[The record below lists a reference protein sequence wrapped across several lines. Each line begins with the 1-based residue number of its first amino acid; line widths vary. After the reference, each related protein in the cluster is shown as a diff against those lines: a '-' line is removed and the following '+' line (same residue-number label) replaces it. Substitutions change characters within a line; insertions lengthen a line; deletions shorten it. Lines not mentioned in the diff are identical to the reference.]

1 MNTVAI
7 LGSKGGTGK
16 TSLSHCLAYGAYLH
30 NQDAVMVHTD
40 QRPPIKAKRP
50 YEYVDASINY
60 SQVSTLL
67 KSSESR
73 GGLMV
78 IDGAGNRPHL
88 DIWLARTVDLVLVPV
103 TNSPEDVRCAL
114 ADLIR
119 MADPRVYA
127 IINKWPSN
135 ALVRVVMQR
144 YLEPLPA
151 SRVAGRLPEVGATR
165 SFLEDREWQTPPTRV
180 TNLARQAY
188 RLVLNSL
195 LRHRTYPLPGRT
207 SLRQGPNGLRAE
219 GVSRTDRDRP
229 LNQATPLL
237 LR

>member
-67 KSSESR
+67 KSSEAR

-114 ADLIR
+114 ADLTR

-127 IINKWPSN
+127 VINKWPSN
-135 ALVRVVMQR
+135 ALVRMVMQR
-144 YLEPLPA
+144 YLEPLPD
-151 SRVAGRLPEVGATR
+151 SRIAGRLPEVGAAR

-180 TNLARQAY
+180 TNLARQGY
-188 RLVLNSL
+188 RLVLSTL
-195 LRHRTYPLPGRT
+195 LRHRTYPLPGRAP
-207 SLRQGPNGLRAE
+207 LRQGPKSLQAE
-219 GVSRTDRDRP
+219 AV
-229 LNQATPLL
+229 
-237 LR
+237 